1 MGKYHYLGR
10 SGFLVYL
17 YSGMSDSRI
26 CVCYVG
32 ECLMWDCKTYKL
44 LTKRTR
50 RILLSC
56 LLVLLGVVYYVYDP
70 SQYVL
75 FPKCPVMAMTGYPCA
90 GCGSQRA
97 IHALLHLDM
106 VEAARYNFAVIVFLP
121 IIAVLEFASF
131 MRSRMPKL
139 YLMTHGTYVCYVLL
153 GIILLWW
160 VLRIVFGWY
169 VWETYERSI
178 IRLWHI
184 SLLDTW

>member
-1 MGKYHYLGR
+1 M
-10 SGFLVYL
+10 
-17 YSGMSDSRI
+17 
-26 CVCYVG
+26 
-32 ECLMWDCKTYKL
+32 
-44 LTKRTR
+44 TKRTR
-50 RILLSC
+50 RILLLC

-70 SQYVL
+70 SQYEL
-75 FPKCPVMAMTGYPCA
+75 FPKCPVMMMTGYPCA

-160 VLRIVFGWY
+160 VLRIIFGWY
-169 VWETYERSI
+169 V
-178 IRLWHI
+178 
-184 SLLDTW
+184 

>member
-1 MGKYHYLGR
+1 M
-10 SGFLVYL
+10 
-17 YSGMSDSRI
+17 
-26 CVCYVG
+26 
-32 ECLMWDCKTYKL
+32 
-44 LTKRTR
+44 
-50 RILLSC
+50 
-56 LLVLLGVVYYVYDP
+56 LLGVVYYVYDP
-70 SQYVL
+70 SQYEL
-75 FPKCPVMAMTGYPCA
+75 FPKCPVMMMTGYPCA

-169 VWETYERSI
+169 V
-178 IRLWHI
+178 
-184 SLLDTW
+184 

>member
-1 MGKYHYLGR
+1 MA
-10 SGFLVYL
+10 
-17 YSGMSDSRI
+17 
-26 CVCYVG
+26 
-32 ECLMWDCKTYKL
+32 KT
-44 LTKRTR
+44 TK

-169 VWETYERSI
+169 V
-178 IRLWHI
+178 
-184 SLLDTW
+184 